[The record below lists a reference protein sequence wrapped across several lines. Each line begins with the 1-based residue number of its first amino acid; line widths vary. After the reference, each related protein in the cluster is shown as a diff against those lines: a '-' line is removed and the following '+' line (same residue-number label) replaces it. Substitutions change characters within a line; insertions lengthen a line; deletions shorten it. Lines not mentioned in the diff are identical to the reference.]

1 MGNTNDEQRKA
12 RELQNARNEKS
23 VYERLKEEKENIC
36 RENDEKIRRLKVVK
50 KNLETQKD
58 AAKSRYDSLKDYAEG
73 ADELTEWT
81 GDKRDKTV
89 NEFNNTIVP
98 GYKTYV
104 DRIDEVLDA
113 VCDEITR
120 LQNNNLRLNG
130 DILGIVSAI
139 NSLINKIRTL
149 CN

>member
-1 MGNTNDEQRKA
+1 MRNTNDEQRKA

-23 VYERLKEEKENIC
+23 GYERLKEEKENIC
-36 RENDEKIRRLKVVK
+36 RENDEKIRRLKAVK
-50 KNLETQKD
+50 SNLETQKD
-58 AAKSRYDSLKDYAEG
+58 KAKSRYDSLRDYAESAG
-73 ADELTEWT
+73 EFTEWV

-89 NEFNNTIVP
+89 DEFNNMIVP

-104 DRIDEVLDA
+104 ERIDEILDA

-120 LQNNNLRLNG
+120 LQNDNLRLNG

>member
-1 MGNTNDEQRKA
+1 MS
-12 RELQNARNEKS
+12 LRNGSE
-23 VYERLKEEKENIC
+23 
-36 RENDEKIRRLKVVK
+36 
-50 KNLETQKD
+50 
-58 AAKSRYDSLKDYAEG
+58 
-73 ADELTEWT
+73 
-81 GDKRDKTV
+81 KRDKTV

-120 LQNNNLRLNG
+120 LQNDNLSLNG

>member
-12 RELQNARNEKS
+12 RELQNARNKKS
-23 VYERLKEEKENIC
+23 GYERLKEEKENIC
-36 RENDEKIRRLKVVK
+36 SENNEKIRRLKVVK

-58 AAKSRYDSLKDYAEG
+58 TAKIRYDSLKDYAEN
-73 ADELTEWT
+73 AQELTDWI

-89 NEFNNTIVP
+89 NEFNNMIVP
-98 GYKTYV
+98 EYKTYV
-104 DRIDEVLDA
+104 DRIDEILDA

-120 LQNNNLRLNG
+120 LQNENYRLNG
-130 DILGIVSAI
+130 DILGLVSAI

>member
-23 VYERLKEEKENIC
+23 GYEKQKEEKENIC
-36 RENDEKIRRLKVVK
+36 RENDEKNRRLKVVK
-50 KNLETQKD
+50 KKLEKQKGQ
-58 AAKSRYDSLKDYAEG
+58 AKGKYDSRKEDAEG
-73 ADELTEWT
+73 AGEFTEWI

-120 LQNNNLRLNG
+120 LQNDNLSLNG

>member
-1 MGNTNDEQRKA
+1 MRNTNDEQRKA

-23 VYERLKEEKENIC
+23 GYERLKEEKENIC
-36 RENDEKIRRLKVVK
+36 RENDEKIRRLKAVK
-50 KNLETQKD
+50 SNLETQKD
-58 AAKSRYDSLKDYAEG
+58 TAKSRYDSLRDYAESAG
-73 ADELTEWT
+73 EFTEWV

-89 NEFNNTIVP
+89 DEFNNMIVP

-104 DRIDEVLDA
+104 ERIDEILDA

-120 LQNNNLRLNG
+120 LQNDNLRLNG

>member
-1 MGNTNDEQRKA
+1 MRNTNDEQRKA

-23 VYERLKEEKENIC
+23 GYERLKEEKENIC

-50 KNLETQKD
+50 NNLETQKD
-58 AAKSRYDSLKDYAEG
+58 TAKIRYDSLKDYAEN
-73 ADELTEWT
+73 AQELTDWI

-89 NEFNNTIVP
+89 NEFNNMIVP
-98 GYKTYV
+98 EYKTYV
-104 DRIDEVLDA
+104 DRIDELLDA

-120 LQNNNLRLNG
+120 LQNENYRLNG
-130 DILGIVSAI
+130 DILGLVSAI

>member
-1 MGNTNDEQRKA
+1 MRNTSDEQRKA

-23 VYERLKEEKENIC
+23 GYERLKAEKERIC
-36 RENDEKIRRLKVVK
+36 RENDEKIRRLKAVK
-50 KNLETQKD
+50 NNLEIQKD
-58 AAKSRYDSLKDYAEG
+58 TAKSRRDSLKDYVESAQ
-73 ADELTEWT
+73 ELTEWS

-89 NEFNNTIVP
+89 NEINNMIVP
-98 GYKTYV
+98 EYKTYV
-104 DRIDEVLDA
+104 DRIDEILDA

-120 LQNNNLRLNG
+120 LQNENYRMNG
-130 DILGIVSAI
+130 DILGLVSAI

>member
-23 VYERLKEEKENIC
+23 GYERLKEEKENIC

-50 KNLETQKD
+50 NNLETQKD
-58 AAKSRYDSLKDYAEG
+58 TAKIRYDSLKDYAEN
-73 ADELTEWT
+73 AQELTDWI

-89 NEFNNTIVP
+89 NEFNNMIVP
-98 GYKTYV
+98 EYKTYV
-104 DRIDEVLDA
+104 DRIDELLDA

-120 LQNNNLRLNG
+120 LQNENYRLNG
-130 DILGIVSAI
+130 DILGLVSAI